1 MNWVVGIDLGGTK
14 TAIGLINPQDQI
26 VERVRLPTLAEE
38 GPASIVARIGDVVD
52 GFRTR
57 LPAGEALTGLG
68 ICAPGPIDPIN
79 GIIVNPTNLPKF
91 YNTPMSQLL
100 GDRLGIAIRL
110 EHDAK
115 AAALGE
121 MHFGAGRGVSSLVY
135 IVIGTGV
142 GAAIILDGQIIRGV
156 RNFAGEIGHATLDP
170 YNGERCAC
178 GSLGCVETYMSG
190 PWLERRYHRL
200 RPESSGVTGEQ
211 IAHLATEGDP
221 AAAQVMNGAGEALG
235 IAIATLAM
243 VLDIELYIIGGSV
256 VKAGD
261 VLLNPAR
268 QAAPA
273 HSFITVGPRIRI
285 EPAALGDDGPILGGG
300 WLARR

>member
-100 GDRLGIAIRL
+100 GDRLSIPVKL

-121 MHFGAGRGVSSLVY
+121 MHFGTGRGVSSLVY

-170 YNGERCAC
+170 HNGERCAC
-178 GSLGCVETYMSG
+178 GSRGCVETYMSG

-200 RPESSGVTGEQ
+200 RPEKSGVTGEQ

-285 EPAALGDDGPILGGG
+285 EPATLGDDGPILGGG

>member
-1 MNWVVGIDLGGTK
+1 MTWVVGIDLGGTK

-26 VERVRLPTLAEE
+26 MERIRLPTLAEE
-38 GPASIVARIGDVVD
+38 GPSSIVARIGDVVD

-57 LPAGEALTGLG
+57 IPADEALTGLG

-100 GDRLGIAIRL
+100 GDRLNIPVKL

-135 IVIGTGV
+135 VVIGTGV

-170 YNGERCAC
+170 HNGERCAC
-178 GSLGCVETYMSG
+178 GSRGCVETYMSG
-190 PWLERRYHRL
+190 PWLERRYQRL

-211 IAHLATEGDP
+211 IAHLAAEGDP
-221 AAAQVMNGAGEALG
+221 AAAQVMGGAGEALG
-235 IAIATLAM
+235 IAVATLAM

-268 QAAPA
+268 QAAPKY
-273 HSFITVGPRIRI
+273 SFITVGPRIRI

>member
-14 TAIGLINPQDQI
+14 TAIGLINPQDEI
-26 VERVRLPTLAEE
+26 VERVRLPTQAEE
-38 GPASIVARIGDVVD
+38 GPASIVARIGEVVD

-68 ICAPGPIDPIN
+68 MCAPGPIDHLN
-79 GIIVNPTNLPKF
+79 GVIVNPTNLPKF

-100 GDRLGIAIRL
+100 SDRLGIPVRL

-135 IVIGTGV
+135 VVVGTGV

-170 YNGERCAC
+170 HNGEPCAC
-178 GSLGCVETYMSG
+178 GSRGCVETYMSG
-190 PWLERRYHRL
+190 PWLERRYQRL
-200 RPESSGVTGEQ
+200 RPDQAGITGEQ
-211 IAHLATEGDP
+211 IAHRAAEGDP
-221 AAAQVMNGAGEALG
+221 VAAQVMGGAGEALG
-235 IAIATLAM
+235 IAIAKLAM

-256 VKAGD
+256 VKAGA
-261 VLLNPAR
+261 VLLEPAR
-268 QAAPA
+268 QAAPKF
-273 HSFITVGPRIRI
+273 SFITVGPRIRI
-285 EPAALGDDGPILGGG
+285 EAAALGDDGPILGGG
-300 WLARR
+300 WLARG